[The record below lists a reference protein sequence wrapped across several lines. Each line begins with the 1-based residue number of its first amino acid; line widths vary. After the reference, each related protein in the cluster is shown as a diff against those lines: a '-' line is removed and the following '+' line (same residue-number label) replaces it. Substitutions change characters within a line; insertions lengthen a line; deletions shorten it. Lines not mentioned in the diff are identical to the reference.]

1 MVNRALLLDEPFFGD
16 FDLAIPGRPVADQID
31 FHAQLLGQFVAGQ
44 PLVVD
49 DQFLAWHVGF
59 EIFGHLPEVLFD
71 RRLDD
76 LTAVLSQ
83 VVKILLIGLPRER
96 QRQTPRV
103 AHPGINLF
111 PKIISD
117 LRPIYCLLMLERINN
132 HHNSITLVRF
142 SSTSRPQWV
151 N

>member
-1 MVNRALLLDEPFFGD
+1 MVDRALLLDEPFFGD

-83 VVKILLIGLPRER
+83 MVKG
-96 QRQTPRV
+96 V
-103 AHPGINLF
+103 ADRHLV
-111 PKIISD
+111 
-117 LRPIYCLLMLERINN
+117 
-132 HHNSITLVRF
+132 TLVRQRV
-142 SSTSRPQWV
+142 TRNANEETLIV